1 MDHEEYGI
9 MNANTLDRIAHDL
22 HMIHIWEGAALYY
35 QDLLAF
41 PPTPEICSCFLSTYL
56 DDIKAHLEFIAEE
69 IRFPNEM
76 AAKYNKK
83 GSSKERANYGGIVYY
98 VGWVYLGEYVGV
110 FSPQELEAAGI
121 IGMELE
127 AAGINRNGAGG
138 CRYK

>member
-56 DDIKAHLEFIAEE
+56 DDIKAHLEFIAKE

-76 AAKYNKK
+76 TAKYNKK
-83 GSSKERANYGGIVYY
+83 GSNKERAHYG
-98 VGWVYLGEYVGV
+98 GWVYLGIYVGRV
-110 FSPQELEAAGI
+110 SQQ
-121 IGMELE
+121 LE

-138 CRYK
+138 CRYNRNGAGGCRYK

>member
-56 DDIKAHLEFIAEE
+56 DDIKAHLEFIAKE

-83 GSSKERANYGGIVYY
+83 GSSKERAHYGGDVYI
-98 VGWVYLGEYVGV
+98 GWVYLGPYIGKI
-110 FSPQELEAAGI
+110 SPR
-121 IGMELE
+121 ELE